1 MLITFRA
8 GQAQH
13 LSIAAWSFAKLG
25 AASPKLFSAIGQ
37 ALAQQAQ
44 HLDPQGAAPGPEDG
58 EDGEDLATTENPWE
72 NLGLEQQNGLIDGWW
87 VHFLGDPETF
97 AWILWIKPWDMK
109 L

>member
-1 MLITFRA
+1 MTISYWDHDLKMLITFRG

-44 HLDPQGAAPGPEDG
+44 HLDPQGAAWGRPSNKRKPR
-58 EDGEDLATTENPWE
+58 E
-72 NLGLEQQNGLIDGWW
+72 NLGLEQKNGLIDG
-87 VHFLGDPETF
+87 
-97 AWILWIKPWDMK
+97 
-109 L
+109 